1 MMFEIF
7 TSGHHQPMETGMTS
21 ADIINLV
28 QNPGAPMIFAGLA
41 FWFIRYQY
49 DQNAKERDR
58 YIERDEA
65 NDKRAFALAE
75 RSNEAMNKLAVA
87 VDSKTKAVVEMVN
100 LLRTSGGT

>member
-1 MMFEIF
+1 
-7 TSGHHQPMETGMTS
+7 
-21 ADIINLV
+21 
-28 QNPGAPMIFAGLA
+28 MIFACLA

-49 DQNAKERDR
+49 DQNAKERDC

-87 VDSKTKAVVEMVN
+87 VDSNTKAVVEMVN

>member
-1 MMFEIF
+1 MFEIF
-7 TSGHHQPMETGMTS
+7 ASGHHPPLETGMTS

-28 QNPGAPMIFAGLA
+28 QTLGAPMIFAGLA

-49 DQNAKERDR
+49 DQNAKERTA

-75 RSNEAMNKLAVA
+75 RSNEAMNKLSTA
-87 VDSKTKAVVEMVN
+87 VDSNTKAVVEMVN
-100 LLRTSGGT
+100 LLRNSNK

>member
-1 MMFEIF
+1 MFEIF
-7 TSGHHQPMETGMTS
+7 ASGHHPPLNTGMTS

-28 QNPGAPMIFAGLA
+28 QTLGAPMIFAGLA

-49 DQNAKERDR
+49 DQNAKERTA

-75 RSNEAMNKLAVA
+75 RSNEAMNKLSTA
-87 VDSKTKAVVEMVN
+87 VDSNTKAVVEMVN
-100 LLRTSGGT
+100 LLRNSNK

>member
-1 MMFEIF
+1 MFEIF
-7 TSGHHQPMETGMTS
+7 ASGHHPPMETGMTS

-28 QNPGAPMIFAGLA
+28 QTLGAPMIFAGLA

-87 VDSKTKAVVEMVN
+87 VDSKTKAVVKMVN

>member
-1 MMFEIF
+1 
-7 TSGHHQPMETGMTS
+7 
-21 ADIINLV
+21 
-28 QNPGAPMIFAGLA
+28 MIFAGLA

-75 RSNEAMNKLAVA
+75 RSNEAMNKLSTA
-87 VDSKTKAVVEMVN
+87 VDLNTKAVAEMVN
-100 LLRTSGGT
+100 LLSTNVQR